1 MFSDSVVS
9 VNFLIPVC
17 SQFSPSLHLF
27 IVITSLTLVMLVNG
41 SPVCPPPSSP
51 SLPPLKL
58 PVGYYRDMFIN
69 AVCDSL
75 LPLSRCC
82 YLPIFHTYLP
92 FSSKMR
98 SVFFSFFLLSVSQL
112 SPSSVPSMRFFCP
125 FSPFS
130 LSKSHYFVNFVPSR
144 CQRGLICKSHSREL
158 TPNLPQY
165 SIKTASQSRCLQ
177 YRRASI
183 LWLGL

>member
-17 SQFSPSLHLF
+17 SQFCPSLHLF

-51 SLPPLKL
+51 SLPPLKS

-75 LPLSRCC
+75 LPALLLPLPPHFPHLSFLLLQNEICLLFFLSFVC
-82 YLPIFHTYLP
+82 LTALSFICPLHAVLLP
-92 FSSKMR
+92 FLFVLFVEIS
-98 SVFFSFFLLSVSQL
+98 L
-112 SPSSVPSMRFFCP
+112 FC
-125 FSPFS
+125 
-130 LSKSHYFVNFVPSR
+130 
-144 CQRGLICKSHSREL
+144 
-158 TPNLPQY
+158 
-165 SIKTASQSRCLQ
+165 
-177 YRRASI
+177 
-183 LWLGL
+183 

>member
-27 IVITSLTLVMLVNG
+27 IVITSLILVMLVNG

-51 SLPPLKL
+51 SLLPQKL

-75 LPLSRCC
+75 LPALAAV
-82 YLPIFHTYLP
+82 T
-92 FSSKMR
+92 
-98 SVFFSFFLLSVSQL
+98 
-112 SPSSVPSMRFFCP
+112 
-125 FSPFS
+125 SPFS
-130 LSKSHYFVNFVPSR
+130 TPIFPSPP
-144 CQRGLICKSHSREL
+144 K
-158 TPNLPQY
+158 
-165 SIKTASQSRCLQ
+165 
-177 YRRASI
+177 
-183 LWLGL
+183 